1 MNGLLS
7 NNLLRPTRVFIF
19 PYPKEQSM
27 KKKFELKFSDLRS
40 TCDPKMFAFKNT
52 SEINPLD
59 NVIGQERAVQAIEFG
74 LNMKSPGYNIFV
86 TGIEGTGKST
96 IIRDI
101 VQQHAKKLP
110 TPPDWCMVN
119 NFKDE
124 YRPKAISVP
133 EKRVTRFSKTTSKLI
148 DDLKQELPKAFEH
161 ESYQQRQSE
170 IQKTYMDQQ
179 KDIIKKLEVS
189 ASENNIKI
197 NRTKTG
203 YQTIPIVK
211 GKPISPEEF
220 LALPKDVQSE
230 IEENVSLVQ
239 SEIDVTIREIN
250 KINQSMSSQ
259 IEKLMQE
266 IALFVVKQR
275 IDVIRD
281 EYKTCKDILTYLDD
295 VQADILENV
304 QDFIASGEAK
314 SPIEGLMF
322 PASKPSFLRYQINVL
337 VDQKDLKGAPV
348 IFETNPTYQNVF
360 GQIEKRAY
368 MGTVTS
374 DFTMVQAGSLLRA
387 NGGYL
392 IMEIESILMNPF
404 VWDALKRALQNKL
417 LFIEDVASTMG
428 YGTSS
433 LRPEPIPLEVKVILL
448 GSYHLFHLLQNHDS
462 KFNKIFKVRADFD
475 HEVVKNNDTIQNYA
489 RFIARACKEE
499 DLRPL
504 TPKGV
509 AAIVEYGE
517 KYISNKH
524 KLSIRFGPIM
534 GILREAD
541 YWARKRNSRLV
552 TDKDVI
558 RAFTEYRFRYNLY
571 EEKIH
576 ESYVDDTIMIDVEG
590 NEIGQVNALA
600 VFQIG
605 DISFGRPSRITAE
618 TYMGKQGVINIEREA
633 KLSGKTHDK
642 GVLILSGYL
651 GRTFAQNYPLNLSIS
666 ITFEQSYSGIDGD
679 SASST
684 ELYAILSSL
693 SDIPI
698 HQGIAVTGS
707 VNQKGKIQAI
717 GGVIQKIEGFF
728 DVCKTKGF
736 TGKQGVLIPRAN
748 VKNLMLKKEVIDG
761 VKIGEFHIYR
771 VSTVEEGIE
780 ILTGVP
786 AGDPDKNGDYPDHTV
801 YGKVQAKLKR
811 YLERSFELKKQ
822 FESQNEN

>member
-1 MNGLLS
+1 
-7 NNLLRPTRVFIF
+7 
-19 PYPKEQSM
+19 M
-27 KKKFELKFSDLRS
+27 KKKYGLKSSDLRS
-40 TCDPKMFAFKNT
+40 ICDPKMFTFKT
-52 SEINPLD
+52 TAEVDPLD
-59 NVIGQERAVQAIEFG
+59 KVIGQERAVQAIEFG
-74 LNMKSPGYNIFV
+74 LNIKSSGYNIFV

-96 IIRDI
+96 IIKDI
-101 VQQHAKKLP
+101 VTHYAKKLP
-110 TPPDWCMVN
+110 SPVDWCMVN
-119 NFKDE
+119 NFKDV
-124 YRPKAISVP
+124 YHPKTISVP
-133 EKRVTRFSKTTSKLI
+133 KSKATRFSKTMDKLI
-148 DDLKQELPKAFEH
+148 DDLKKELPKAFEH

-170 IQKTYMDQQ
+170 IQKKYTDQQ
-179 KDIIKKLEVS
+179 KDKIKKLEAL
-189 ASENNIKI
+189 ASKHHIHI

-211 GKPISPEEF
+211 EKPISPEEF
-220 LALPKDVQSE
+220 LALPKEKQTE
-230 IEENVSLVQ
+230 IEENISLVQ
-239 SEIDVTIREIN
+239 SEVDVTVRDIN
-250 KINQSMSSQ
+250 KINQSMNSE

-281 EYKTCKDILTYLDD
+281 VYKTAKDILIYLDE
-295 VQADILENV
+295 VEADILENV
-304 QDFIASGEAK
+304 QDFIASVEPK
-314 SPIEGLMF
+314 SPFEGMMF
-322 PASKPSFLRYQINVL
+322 QPAKPSFLRYQVNVL

-368 MGTVTS
+368 MGTVTT
-374 DFTMVQAGSLLRA
+374 DFTMVQAGSLLKA

-404 VWDALKRALQNKL
+404 VWEALKRALQNKL
-417 LFIEDVASTMG
+417 LSIEDVVSGMG
-428 YGTSS
+428 FGTSS
-433 LRPEPIPLEVKVILL
+433 LRPEPIPMEVKVILL
-448 GSYHLFHLLQNHDS
+448 GSYHLFHLLQNYDS

-475 HEVVKNNDTIQNYA
+475 HEVIKNDDTIQNYA

-499 DLRPL
+499 KLLPL

-517 KYISNKH
+517 KYIADKN
-524 KLSIRFGPIM
+524 KLSVRFGPVM
-534 GILREAD
+534 GILIEAD
-541 YWARKRNSRLV
+541 YWARKRNARQV

-558 RAFTEYRFRYNLY
+558 KAFKEYRFRYNLY

-590 NEIGQVNALA
+590 DEIGQVNALA
-600 VFQIG
+600 VYQIG

-618 TYMGKQGVINIEREA
+618 TYMGKQGVVNIEREA

-684 ELYAILSSL
+684 ELYAIISSL
-693 SDIPI
+693 SGIPI

-717 GGVIQKIEGFF
+717 GGVNQKVEGFF
-728 DVCKTKGF
+728 DVCKAKGL

-748 VKNLMLKKEVIDG
+748 IKNLMLKKEVIDA
-761 VKIGEFHIYR
+761 VKKKEFNIYQ
-771 VSTVEEGIE
+771 VSTVVEGIE

-786 AGDPDKNGDYPDHTV
+786 AGVPDENNEYPADTV
-801 YGKVQAKLKR
+801 YGKVQAKLKG
-811 YLERSFELKKQ
+811 YLERSYKLKKE
-822 FESQNEN
+822 FEAQNETND